1 MLRVLIHAAAALSA
15 TESDPQCLI
24 VSYRFFTLLGCY
36 STHENEGPGDAY

>member
-1 MLRVLIHAAAALSA
+1 MLRVLIHAVAALSA

-24 VSYRFFTLLGCY
+24 FPLLGCY